1 MCRSCP
7 GGKSANVWEG
17 EEMLESVK
25 RLRDR
30 IAYLRDMKIIV
41 PSEARVLDKCTDE
54 IEREIAENYIALPK
68 DAEGVLIHIGDV
80 MDWCGE
86 KITVAGV
93 SGDAAFWYD
102 EDEGE
107 FMSTLSSELTRFKD
121 PLRTLLEEFATDL
134 ANYKHGVDFGMY
146 AERIRELLGVKQ

>member
-25 RLRDR
+25 RLRGR
-30 IAYLRDMKIIV
+30 IAYLRDRKIIV

-54 IEREIAENYIALPK
+54 IEREIAERYMPLPL
-68 DAEGVLIHIGDV
+68 DADGVPIRVGDA
-80 MDWCGE
+80 MDWNGM
-86 KITVAGV
+86 KVDV
-93 SGDAAFWYD
+93 SGVGGDAVFWLD
-102 EDEGE
+102 EDGE
-107 FMSTLSSELTRFKD
+107 WQSTWSNELIRFKPD
-121 PLRTLLEEFATDL
+121 PLKALLNEFATDL
-134 ANYKHGVDFGMY
+134 ANYKGDVDFDVY